1 MTIAVIAEKPSVARD
16 IAGVLGARAA
26 ERGVL
31 RSDRYVITWAIG
43 HLVGLCEPHE
53 LRPDWKRWRRESLP
67 MIPSADEWKLKPLTS
82 GRDQLDVVAK
92 VLRERAVTEI
102 VCATDAGREGELI
115 FRYLADYLGLSK
127 PVRRLWISSLT
138 PEAIRTG
145 FERLRDGAEYDGL
158 ADAARARSRAD
169 WLVGMNLT
177 RAYTVTHGDLLSVGR
192 VQTPTLAMLA
202 EREHAIQDFVP
213 EDYIELKATFEP
225 DVPAADDGK
234 KRSARERRANRYAG
248 TWFRPEKKAGKAR
261 SAPKTSDDF
270 EAAAERTLAAQRLP
284 ADGEEATR
292 IEERARGGAAHIES
306 LEAKQRKLPPPLLY
320 DLTELQRHA
329 NRIFGLSAK
338 RTLELAQSLYERHKL
353 LSYPRTDSRFLS
365 ADMAGSL
372 PRIVEVIA
380 GPYRDYLAPGTGTQR
395 LSGRY
400 VNDARVTDHHA
411 IIPTPVSAST
421 KKLTSDEAKIYDLV
435 CRRTLMAWHEDQ
447 LTDTTTVV
455 TRVDSKVEGEAF
467 VDRFRSRGSR
477 VLREGWTVL
486 DWKPAT
492 RRKASA
498 ASADATLP
506 AVLAQAQAQSVV
518 ELKREEKQTR
528 PPRRFSE
535 ATLLTAMETAG
546 RSVDDKELA
555 EAMREC
561 GLGTPATRA
570 AIIETLLAREYIERK
585 KKALHV
591 TAKGLVLIGAV
602 HADVKSPALT
612 GRFEAKFGEIQ
623 RGELGL
629 DEFMNE
635 IEEFVTQRCREL
647 RTQPERRVPVAK
659 PAPRR
664 GAAGV
669 SEGARGI
676 PGRAAKASKTPVV
689 SSRAKAAATLPPMSS
704 GEPPSDPFDDVP
716 PPADSFEP
724 PASEPSDGFGFAV
737 EPDAR
742 RSSAAP
748 SPSRSRTKSR
758 KVDTETPSLFGDLS
772 DTAATAG
779 RGIPRAGATGF
790 ARTAVAPE
798 NLEGLLHSE
807 FGFDAFRPHQEAV
820 CRTLTGGQDALLV
833 MPTGAGKSLCYQLP
847 GLARAGTT
855 VVVSPLIALMEDQV
869 AQLQNRGLRAE
880 RIHSGRRTES
890 REVMR
895 SYAAGELD
903 FLFIAPERLSVPGFV
918 AKLAERT
925 PALVA
930 VDEAHCIS
938 QWGHD
943 FRPDYRMLRERIP
956 PLRPAPI
963 VALTATATPVVQRDI
978 IEQLGIPG
986 ANQFIHGFRRTNIA
1000 IELVALRP
1008 GARDSAVLKLLFEPA
1023 RRPAIVYAPTRK
1035 KAEALASLLA
1045 KKLPAA
1051 VYHAG
1056 LPAKTRDAVQESF
1069 LSGNLDVIVAT
1080 VAFGMGI
1087 DKANVRTVVHTAL
1100 PASVEGYYQE
1110 IGRAGRDGLPSRAVL
1125 FHGWS
1130 DRRTHEW
1137 FLDRDYPDE
1146 KVLTRLHKAL
1156 GSTPQ
1161 SASSLGIQVG
1171 LDDDLLEKSLEKLWI
1186 HGGAVV
1192 ASNEDAS
1199 RGDSTDWLAKYR
1211 EQRAHKVA
1219 QIDQISRYAEG
1230 RGCHML
1236 HLVQHFGD
1244 QSDDGT
1250 ACAMCDVCDVGSS
1263 EVLAMRDTTANER
1276 GALETVLKTLSGAPR
1291 GLAAGRLLKESL
1303 GDGFGRREF
1312 DSLLAALSRAGLI
1325 EEEDASFERDGK
1337 TIRFKRVALTETGA
1351 LATRDDLAS
1360 VRVVHEVSAPARKRS
1375 TSGSKRTKRS
1385 TSAKP
1390 RAGSVSL
1397 DDESTADPAVVE
1409 ALREWRNAEAKS
1421 RRIPAFRIFS
1431 NRVLLAIAEARPAD
1445 EDDLLAVKGVGDALL
1460 KKYGTRLL
1468 SILKPN
1474 G

>member
-16 IAGVLGARAA
+16 IAGVLGASAA

-31 RSDRYVITWAIG
+31 RSDRYVVTWAVG

-53 LRPDWKRWRRESLP
+53 LRPDWRRWRSEALP
-67 MIPSADEWKLKPLTS
+67 MIPDSSEWKLKPLTS

-92 VLRERAVTEI
+92 VLRERGVTEI

-115 FRYLADYLGLSK
+115 FRYITDYLGVSK

-138 PEAIRTG
+138 PEAIRNG
-145 FERLRDGAEYDGL
+145 FGQLRDAAEYDAL

-169 WLVGMNLT
+169 WLVGMNRT

-202 EREHAIQDFVP
+202 ERERAIEAFVP
-213 EDYIELKATFEP
+213 ENYIEIKATFEP
-225 DVPAADDGK
+225 EVAGAAGK
-234 KRSARERRANRYAG
+234 KRSAKERRADRYTG
-248 TWFRPEKKAGKAR
+248 IWFQPESKE
-261 SAPKTSDDF
+261 
-270 EAAAERTLAAQRLP
+270 EAAASKAAVASSSEFEAKAERSFERQRLP
-284 ADGEEATR
+284 ADGEQAAQ
-292 IEERARGGAAHIES
+292 IEERVRGGVAHIEK
-306 LEAKQRKLPPPLLY
+306 LDAKQRRLPPPLFY

-329 NRIFGLSAK
+329 NRIFGFSAK
-338 RTLELAQSLYERHKL
+338 RTLELAQSLYERHKV

-365 ADMAGSL
+365 SDVASTL
-372 PRIVEVIA
+372 PRIVEAIS
-380 GPYRDYLAPGTGTQR
+380 GPYRGKLAEGTGSKR
-395 LSGRY
+395 LGGRY
-400 VNDARVTDHHA
+400 VNDGRVSDHHA
-411 IIPTPVSAST
+411 IIPTPISAET
-421 KKLTSDEAKIYDLV
+421 KRLTGDEAKIYDLV
-435 CRRTLMAWHEDQ
+435 CRRVLMAWHEDK
-447 LTDTTTVV
+447 LSDVTNVTTVV
-455 TRVDSKVEGEAF
+455 ESEVDGEAL

-492 RRKASA
+492 RRKTSG
-498 ASADATLP
+498 ADETLP
-506 AVLAQAQAQSVV
+506 AALEQNQAQNVV
-518 ELKREEKQTR
+518 GLKREEKQTE
-528 PPRRFSE
+528 PPSRFSE

-546 RSVDDKELA
+546 RLLDDEELA

-570 AIIETLLAREYIERK
+570 AIIETLIDREYIQRK

-591 TAKGLVLIGAV
+591 TPKGLALIDAV
-602 HADVKSPALT
+602 HPDVKSPALT
-612 GRFEAKFGEIQ
+612 GRFEAQLGEIE

-629 DEFMNE
+629 DAFMRE
-635 IEEFVTQRCREL
+635 IETFVTLRCREL
-647 RTQPERRVPVAK
+647 RTQPERRVPVK
-659 PAPRR
+659 APQPRIS
-664 GAAGV
+664 GPPTG
-669 SEGARGI
+669 GARGI
-676 PGRAAKASKTPVV
+676 PGSSASTASP
-689 SSRAKAAATLPPMSS
+689 SDSRSAPA
-704 GEPPSDPFDDVP
+704 GEPPSDPFGDSFNDVP
-716 PPADSFEP
+716 PPSDVFEP
-724 PASEPSDGFGFAV
+724 PLLEPKDSFAFAFEPSAPRAPQASAEAAV
-737 EPDAR
+737 P
-742 RSSAAP
+742 RSKRKP
-748 SPSRSRTKSR
+748 SS
-758 KVDTETPSLFGDLS
+758 VDLDTPSLFGDLADS
-772 DTAATAG
+772 EPPTG
-779 RGIPRAGATGF
+779 RGIPRSSKTGT
-790 ARTAVAPE
+790 ARTPVPPE
-798 NLEGLLHSE
+798 RLEELLHSE
-807 FGFDAFRPHQEAV
+807 FGFDAFRPHQEDV
-820 CRTLTGGQDALLV
+820 CRTLTRGEDALLV

-847 GLARAGTT
+847 GLARTGTT
-855 VVVSPLIALMEDQV
+855 IVVSPLIALMEDQV
-869 AQLQNRGLRAE
+869 AQLQARGVRAE

-890 REVMR
+890 REVMKD
-895 SYAAGELD
+895 YLAGELD
-903 FLFIAPERLSVPGFV
+903 FLFIAPERLSVSGFV
-918 AKLAERT
+918 DRLAQRT

-978 IEQLGIPG
+978 VEQLGIPE
-986 ANQFIHGFRRTNIA
+986 ANRFIHGFRRTNIA

-1008 GARDSAVLKLLFEPA
+1008 GARDEAAAKLLSDPA

-1035 KAEALASLLA
+1035 KSEALASLLA
-1045 KKLPAA
+1045 KKLSAA

-1056 LPAKTRDAVQESF
+1056 LPAKKRDTVQEAF
-1069 LSGNLDVIVAT
+1069 LSGELEVIVAT

-1137 FLDRDYPDE
+1137 FLDRDYPEE
-1146 KVLTRLHKAL
+1146 KVLTRLHGAL
-1156 GSTPQ
+1156 GATPQ
-1161 SASSLGIQVG
+1161 SASALGIRLG

-1192 ASNEDAS
+1192 DPNEDAS
-1199 RGDSTDWLAKYR
+1199 SGPATDWLVKYR
-1211 EQRAHKVA
+1211 AQREHKVA
-1219 QIDQISRYAEG
+1219 QIDQISDYAEG

-1236 HLVQHFGD
+1236 HLVEHFGD
-1244 QSDDGT
+1244 QSDDGS
-1250 ACAMCDVCDVGSS
+1250 ACGMCDVCDAGNT
-1263 EVLAMRDTTANER
+1263 EALAMRDATANEL
-1276 GALETVLKTLSGAPR
+1276 GALETVLKTLSGASR

-1312 DSLLAALSRAGLI
+1312 NELLAALSRAGLI
-1325 EEEDASFERDGK
+1325 EEESASFERDGK
-1337 TIRFKRVALTETGA
+1337 TIRFKRVTLTESGAVATG
-1351 LATRDDLAS
+1351 DDLAS
-1360 VRVVHEVSAPARKRS
+1360 VRVVHEVSTPKRKRS
-1375 TSGSKRTKRS
+1375 SRKTGSKRG
-1385 TSAKP
+1385 TSSSSGAKS
-1390 RAGSVSL
+1390 RTGSVSL
-1397 DDESTADPAVVE
+1397 DGDSTADPRLIEV
-1409 ALREWRNAEAKS
+1409 LREWRNAEAKK

-1460 KKYGTRLL
+1460 KKYGERLL
-1468 SILKPN
+1468 SIVKPSA
-1474 G
+1474 